1 MGEPATPIYTRIYKF
16 ALWPFDSTTDLAN
29 YAEWVTDLV
38 RQAAQVEPSAVLSLN
53 VLTRGTEPP
62 MPVDELRDRID
73 EFPLDKV
80 FQGSLEVRTDDL
92 SLTLALNDHVLGNRE
107 SSVTVVGA
115 DKDTVDRIKSKVQE
129 EGEARIEAEER
140 RKDEAE
146 AQAKAEADFKRQE
159 AAAGIGDTAQAIFEA
174 EAQRERER
182 ERERGQRKRPLRP
195 TPLPPAPT
203 PHPAPEPRKGLWQA
217 FKDADN
223 QAQIIGGGIV
233 TLIVAIII
241 ALLFGAG

>member
-1 MGEPATPIYTRIYKF
+1 MGKPATPTYTRIYEF
-16 ALWPFDSTTDLAN
+16 ALWPFESTTDLAN

-38 RQAAQVEPSAVLSLN
+38 RQAAQAEPSAVLSLKI
-53 VLTRGTEPP
+53 LTRETEPP
-62 MPVDELRDRID
+62 MRIDELRDRID

-80 FQGSLEVRTDDL
+80 FEGSLEVHTDNL

-107 SSVTVVGA
+107 SSVRVVGT
-115 DKDTVDRIKSKVQE
+115 DKDAVDRIKSKVQE
-129 EGEARIEAEER
+129 EGEARIEAEQR

-146 AQAKAEADFKRQE
+146 EKAKADADFKRQE

-182 ERERGQRKRPLRP
+182 SQRKRPLRP
-195 TPLPPAPT
+195 TPPPPAST
-203 PHPAPEPRKGLWQA
+203 PHSESEPKKGLWQA

-233 TLIVAIII
+233 ALIVAVI

>member
-1 MGEPATPIYTRIYKF
+1 MGDPATYARIYEF
-16 ALWPFDSTTDLAN
+16 ALWPFESTTDLAN

-38 RQAAQVEPSAVLSLN
+38 RQAAQAEPNAVLSLN
-53 VLTRGTEPP
+53 VLTRETEPP

-80 FQGSLEVRTDDL
+80 FEGSLEVRTDDL
-92 SLTLALNDHVLGNRE
+92 SLTLTLNDHVLGNRE
-107 SSVTVVGA
+107 SSVRVVGT
-115 DKDTVDRIKSKVQE
+115 DKDAVDRIKSKVRE
-129 EGEARIEAEER
+129 EGAARIEAEQR

-146 AQAKAEADFKRQE
+146 EKAKADADFKRQE

-182 ERERGQRKRPLRP
+182 SQRKRPFMP
-195 TPLPPAPT
+195 TPPPPAST
-203 PHPAPEPRKGLWQA
+203 PHSESEPKKGLWQA

-233 TLIVAIII
+233 ALIVAVVI